1 MLFYMFL
8 MPVYVL
14 LPKSCLSNICGL
26 RWVVMDW
33 VNCVVNPYV
42 RNESLHKVP
51 GLSKSLAERLIWLVV
66 SEEGALT
73 CAQNEELAPNGHLV
87 VS

>member
-14 LPKSCLSNICGL
+14 LPKTCLSNICGL

-66 SEEGALT
+66 RKVPSPARRMRNWPPMATL
-73 CAQNEELAPNGHLV
+73 
-87 VS
+87 